1 MKDNTVIFWG
11 AFAIFVVALGFL
23 HKGDDLGL
31 LMFTLL
37 AIYAWARFYR
47 RTT

>member
-23 HKGDDLGL
+23 RNAENLGL
-31 LMFTLL
+31 MLFTIP
-37 AIYAWARFYR
+37 AIHAWARFYR